1 MSEALKH
8 AEHATTALE
17 GERWALV
24 HRIVS
29 NRHFVKAPQLR
40 EILLYLARRVLNDNA
55 TNIGEQEIGCK
66 VLGRRPDFNPNE
78 DNIARVQVRRLR
90 TKLEEYFS
98 SDGADEPIVLTI
110 PKGAYLLCFE
120 PRSSRQEAVDAP
132 RTRILTEAAA
142 LASRQGP
149 AWLARPRWTIL
160 LLTALVAVLSLGT
173 LVLWR
178 QREAL
183 RRVPTTEEAQARRA
197 DTFWPRIFAPG
208 RETNIVVADSCLAA
222 IQDILDLDIPLS
234 DYLSGAYPG
243 KLIESVAKKDLREAL
258 RLIAGRQYTSLA
270 DANIASKFM
279 ELSRRYAAQTNIRY
293 SRFMSVRDFKT
304 GNFILIGSRRALP
317 WEQLFEPQLNFAIE
331 EDHRTGKY
339 FFRNKAPLAGEPAT
353 YQFEGGG
360 AGTDTY
366 ADIALLPNLAG
377 TGYVLILA
385 GLDMAAT
392 EAAGDL
398 VASQEFPDLL
408 NRIMRSRS
416 SQPPASY
423 FEILV
428 QQKAVGGTA
437 EGSKIMGYR
446 ILTGQKPIS

>member
-1 MSEALKH
+1 
-8 AEHATTALE
+8 
-17 GERWALV
+17 
-24 HRIVS
+24 
-29 NRHFVKAPQLR
+29 
-40 EILLYLARRVLNDNA
+40 
-55 TNIGEQEIGCK
+55 
-66 VLGRRPDFNPNE
+66 
-78 DNIARVQVRRLR
+78 
-90 TKLEEYFS
+90 
-98 SDGADEPIVLTI
+98 
-110 PKGAYLLCFE
+110 
-120 PRSSRQEAVDAP
+120 
-132 RTRILTEAAA
+132 
-142 LASRQGP
+142 
-149 AWLARPRWTIL
+149 
-160 LLTALVAVLSLGT
+160 
-173 LVLWR
+173 VLWR

-446 ILTGQKPIS
+446 ILTGQRPIS